1 MSVMDYPDLAPSFVG
16 ANSNRIEHRI
26 PTLAEMRAQ
35 VHARCKERDRLFPD
49 HCHNGRWRPAR
60 TTVWRIAP

>member
-1 MSVMDYPDLAPSFVG
+1 MSWLDYSDTAPRFAVEPEK
-16 ANSNRIEHRI
+16 RRTI
-26 PTLAEMRAQ
+26 AEVRAEI
-35 VHARCKERDRLFPD
+35 HARCKERDRLYPD